1 MKTLSQIQQQQLR
14 IGAAMHRAQR
24 AGHRDLLNQLGNW
37 ASELAE
43 QESDL
48 LWAGVDPIPN
58 DFDTSF
64 LEISEIRTPGRV
76 YEHAV
81 ALD

>member
-1 MKTLSQIQQQQLR
+1 MKTLSQIQRQQIR
-14 IGAAMHRAQR
+14 IWSAMYRAR
-24 AGHRDLLNQLGNW
+24 KAGHHDLLNQLGNW
-37 ASELAE
+37 ASELE
-43 QESDL
+43 QEADL

>member
-1 MKTLSQIQQQQLR
+1 MKTLSQIRQQQLR
-14 IGAAMHRAQR
+14 IWSAMYRAQR
-24 AGHRDLLNQLGNW
+24 AGHRDLLNRLGNW